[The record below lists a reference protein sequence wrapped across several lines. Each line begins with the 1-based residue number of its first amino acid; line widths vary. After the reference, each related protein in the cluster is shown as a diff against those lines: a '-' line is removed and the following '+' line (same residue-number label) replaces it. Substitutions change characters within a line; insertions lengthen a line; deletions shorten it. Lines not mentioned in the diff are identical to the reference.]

1 MEEEKDNIEFSA
13 NDLALI
19 EALRKVKR
27 KKRRRFIL
35 FLLLMTVIVACTG
48 IYLIK
53 HPKQLLF
60 VKDDTFTIEL
70 GNSVS
75 IKPQDYL
82 DKNKTDEDAYK
93 NCQLSSSILK
103 NQDEYTITDD
113 KKVVSKDKNY
123 LNVGE
128 YKFKITY
135 LSQNQTIT
143 VNVVDTTKPVFEIF
157 TKTIEVEAETKEIK
171 WSDYYQAT
179 DLTDVKID
187 VDDSNVDLNKAG
199 TYKIKVKAT
208 DENNN
213 SVTKNAEVTVKEK
226 PTPTPTPTPEPA
238 VPAQNNGNSYTDNN
252 QSANNNYV
260 APEPTPVAPAQQESH
275 GTQYF
280 MFDSGYDFDSAY
292 GACVAAMTSH
302 GSGSCT
308 PITDA
313 EGTYTGYVL
322 NY

>member
-27 KKRRRFIL
+27 KKRRRFIV

-93 NCQLSSSILK
+93 NCQLSSPILK
-103 NQDEYTITDD
+103 NQDEYIITDD
-113 KKVVSKDKNY
+113 KKIVNKDKNY

-226 PTPTPTPTPEPA
+226 PTPTPEPVA
-238 VPAQNNGNSYTDNN
+238 PAQNNGNSYTDNN

-260 APEPTPVAPAQQESH
+260 APEPTPAAPAQQESH

>member
-19 EALRKVKR
+19 QALRKVKR
-27 KKRRRFIL
+27 KKRRRFI
-35 FLLLMTVIVACTG
+35 FILLLMTVIIACTG
-48 IYLIK
+48 IYVIK

-60 VKDDTFTIEL
+60 VKNDTFTIEL

-93 NCQLSSSILK
+93 NCQLTSYILK
-103 NQDEYTITDD
+103 NQDEYTVTDD
-113 KKVVSKDKNY
+113 KKIVSKDKNY

-135 LSQNQTIT
+135 LSQSQTIT
-143 VNVVDTTKPVFEIF
+143 VNVVDTVKPVFEIF

-171 WSDYYQAT
+171 WTDYYQAI

-187 VDDSNVDLNKAG
+187 VEDSDVDLNKAG
-199 TYKIKVKAT
+199 TYKIKVTAT
-208 DENNN
+208 DIDGN

-226 PTPTPTPTPEPA
+226 PKPTTTPTPEPVA
-238 VPAQNNGNSYTDNN
+238 PAQNNNNSYTNNN
-252 QSANNNYV
+252 QSNNNYV
-260 APEPTPVAPAQQESH
+260 APAPAPAAPVQQESH
-275 GTQYF
+275 GTEYF

-292 GACVAAMTSH
+292 GACVASMSAH

>member
-1 MEEEKDNIEFSA
+1 MEEERDNIEFSA

-19 EALRKVKR
+19 QALRKVKR
-27 KKRRRFIL
+27 KKRRRFVFI
-35 FLLLMTVIVACTG
+35 LLLMTIIIACTG

-60 VKDDTFTIEL
+60 VKNDTVTIEL

-82 DKNKTDEDAYK
+82 DKKKTDEDAYK
-93 NCQLSSSILK
+93 NCQLTSSILK
-103 NQDEYTITDD
+103 NQDEYTVTTD
-113 KKVVSKDKNY
+113 KKIVSKDKNY

-135 LSQNQTIT
+135 LSQSQTIT

-157 TKTIEVEAETKEIK
+157 TKNIEVEAETKEIK
-171 WSDYYQAT
+171 WTDYYQAT
-179 DLTDVKID
+179 DLTEVKIN
-187 VDDSNVDLNKAG
+187 VDDSDVDLNKAG
-199 TYKIKVKAT
+199 IYKIKVTAT
-208 DENNN
+208 DIDEN

-226 PTPTPTPTPEPA
+226 PKPTPTPTPEPVA
-238 VPAQNNGNSYTDNN
+238 PAQNNNNSYTNNN
-252 QSANNNYV
+252 QSNNNYI
-260 APEPTPVAPAQQESH
+260 APAPAPAAPVQQESH
-275 GTQYF
+275 GTEYF

-292 GACVAAMTSH
+292 GACVASMSAH

>member
-1 MEEEKDNIEFSA
+1 MEEERDNIEFSA

-19 EALRKVKR
+19 QALRKVKR
-27 KKRRRFIL
+27 KKRRRFVFI
-35 FLLLMTVIVACTG
+35 LLLMTVIIACTG

-60 VKDDTFTIEL
+60 VKNDTVTIEL

-93 NCQLSSSILK
+93 NCQLTSSILK
-103 NQDEYTITDD
+103 NQDEYTVTDD
-113 KKVVSKDKNY
+113 KKIVSKDKNY

-135 LSQNQTIT
+135 LSQSQTIT

-171 WSDYYQAT
+171 WTDYYQAT
-179 DLTDVKID
+179 DLTEVKIN
-187 VDDSNVDLNKAG
+187 VDDSDVDLNKAG
-199 TYKIKVKAT
+199 TYKIKVTAT
-208 DENNN
+208 DIDGN

-226 PTPTPTPTPEPA
+226 PKPTPTPTPEPVA
-238 VPAQNNGNSYTDNN
+238 PAQDNNNSYTNNN
-252 QSANNNYV
+252 QSNNNYV
-260 APEPTPVAPAQQESH
+260 APAPAPAAPVQQESH
-275 GTQYF
+275 GTEYF

-292 GACVAAMTSH
+292 GACVASMSAH

>member
-1 MEEEKDNIEFSA
+1 MEEERDNIEFSA

-19 EALRKVKR
+19 QALRKVKR
-27 KKRRRFIL
+27 KKRRRFVFI
-35 FLLLMTVIVACTG
+35 LLLMTVIIACTG

-60 VKDDTFTIEL
+60 VKNDTVTIEL

-93 NCQLSSSILK
+93 NCQLASSILK
-103 NQDEYTITDD
+103 NQDEYTVTAD
-113 KKVVSKDKNY
+113 KKIVSKGKNY

-135 LSQNQTIT
+135 LSQSQTIT

-171 WSDYYQAT
+171 WTDYYQAT
-179 DLTDVKID
+179 DLTEVKIN

-199 TYKIKVKAT
+199 TYKIKVTAT
-208 DENNN
+208 DIDGN

-226 PTPTPTPTPEPA
+226 PKPTPTPTPEPVA
-238 VPAQNNGNSYTDNN
+238 PAQNNNNSYTNNN
-252 QSANNNYV
+252 QSNNNYV
-260 APEPTPVAPAQQESH
+260 APAPAPAAPVQQESH
-275 GTQYF
+275 GTEYF

-292 GACVAAMTSH
+292 GACVASMSAH

>member
-1 MEEEKDNIEFSA
+1 MEEERDNIEFSA

-19 EALRKVKR
+19 QALRKVKR
-27 KKRRRFIL
+27 KKRRRFVFI
-35 FLLLMTVIVACTG
+35 LLLMTVIIACTG

-60 VKDDTFTIEL
+60 TKNDTFTIEL

-93 NCQLSSSILK
+93 NCQLTSSILK
-103 NQDEYTITDD
+103 NQDEYTVTDD
-113 KKVVSKDKNY
+113 KKIVSKDKNY

-157 TKTIEVEAETKEIK
+157 TKNIEVEAETKEIK
-171 WSDYYQAT
+171 WTDYYQAT

-199 TYKIKVKAT
+199 TYKIKVTAT
-208 DENNN
+208 DKNGN
-213 SVTKNAEVTVKEK
+213 SVTKNAEVSVKEK
-226 PTPTPTPTPEPA
+226 PKPTPTPTPEPVA
-238 VPAQNNGNSYTDNN
+238 PAQNNNNSYTNNN
-252 QSANNNYV
+252 QSSNNNYV
-260 APEPTPVAPAQQESH
+260 APAAPAAPAQQESH
-275 GTQYF
+275 GTEYF
-280 MFDSGYDFDSAY
+280 MFDSGYDFDTAY
-292 GACVAAMTSH
+292 GACVASMTSH

>member
-1 MEEEKDNIEFSA
+1 MEEERDNIEFSA

-19 EALRKVKR
+19 QALRKVKR
-27 KKRRRFIL
+27 KKRRRFVFI
-35 FLLLMTVIVACTG
+35 LLLMTVIIACTG

-60 VKDDTFTIEL
+60 VKNDTVTIEL

-93 NCQLSSSILK
+93 NCQLTSSILK
-103 NQDEYTITDD
+103 NQDEYTVTAD
-113 KKVVSKDKNY
+113 KKIVSKDKNY

-135 LSQNQTIT
+135 LSQSQTIT

-171 WSDYYQAT
+171 WTDYYQAT
-179 DLTDVKID
+179 DLTEVKIN
-187 VDDSNVDLNKAG
+187 VDDSDVDLNKAG
-199 TYKIKVKAT
+199 TYKIKITAT
-208 DENNN
+208 DIDGN

-226 PTPTPTPTPEPA
+226 PKPTPEPVA
-238 VPAQNNGNSYTDNN
+238 PAQNNNNSYTNNN
-252 QSANNNYV
+252 QSNNNYV
-260 APEPTPVAPAQQESH
+260 APAPAPAAPVQQESH
-275 GTQYF
+275 GTEYF

-292 GACVAAMTSH
+292 GACVASMSAH

>member
-1 MEEEKDNIEFSA
+1 MEEERDNIEFSA

-19 EALRKVKR
+19 QALRKVKR
-27 KKRRRFIL
+27 KKRRRFVFI
-35 FLLLMTVIVACTG
+35 LLLMTVIIACTG

-60 VKDDTFTIEL
+60 VKNDTVTIEL

-75 IKPQDYL
+75 IRPQDYL

-93 NCQLSSSILK
+93 NCQLTSSILK
-103 NQDEYTITDD
+103 NQDEYTVTTD
-113 KKVVSKDKNY
+113 KKIVSKDKNY

-135 LSQNQTIT
+135 LSQSQTIT

-157 TKTIEVEAETKEIK
+157 TKNIEVEAETKEIK
-171 WSDYYQAT
+171 WTDYYQAT
-179 DLTDVKID
+179 DLTEVKIN
-187 VDDSNVDLNKAG
+187 VDDSDVDLNKAG
-199 TYKIKVKAT
+199 IYKIKVTAT
-208 DENNN
+208 DIDEN

-226 PTPTPTPTPEPA
+226 PKPTPTSTPEPVA
-238 VPAQNNGNSYTDNN
+238 PAQNNNNSYTNNN
-252 QSANNNYV
+252 QSNNNYI
-260 APEPTPVAPAQQESH
+260 APAPAPAAPVQQESH
-275 GTQYF
+275 GTEYF

-292 GACVAAMTSH
+292 GACVASMSAH

>member
-1 MEEEKDNIEFSA
+1 MEEERDNIEFSA

-19 EALRKVKR
+19 QALRKVKR
-27 KKRRRFIL
+27 KKRRRFVFI
-35 FLLLMTVIVACTG
+35 LLLMTVIIACTG

-60 VKDDTFTIEL
+60 VKNDTVTIEL

-93 NCQLSSSILK
+93 NCQLTSSILK
-103 NQDEYTITDD
+103 NQDEYTVTDD
-113 KKVVSKDKNY
+113 KKIVSKDKNY

-135 LSQNQTIT
+135 LSQSQTIT

-171 WSDYYQAT
+171 WTDYYQAT
-179 DLTDVKID
+179 DLTEVKIN
-187 VDDSNVDLNKAG
+187 VDDSDVDLNKAG
-199 TYKIKVKAT
+199 TYKIKVTAT
-208 DENNN
+208 DIDGN

-226 PTPTPTPTPEPA
+226 PKPTPTPTPEPVA
-238 VPAQNNGNSYTDNN
+238 PAQNNNNSYTNNN
-252 QSANNNYV
+252 QSNNNYV
-260 APEPTPVAPAQQESH
+260 APAPAPAAPVQQESH
-275 GTQYF
+275 GTEYF

-292 GACVAAMTSH
+292 GACVASMSAH

>member
-1 MEEEKDNIEFSA
+1 MEEERDNIEFSA

-19 EALRKVKR
+19 QALRKVKR
-27 KKRRRFIL
+27 KKRRRFVFI
-35 FLLLMTVIVACTG
+35 LLLMTVIIACTG

-60 VKDDTFTIEL
+60 VKNDTVTIEL

-93 NCQLSSSILK
+93 NCQLTSSILK
-103 NQDEYTITDD
+103 NQNEYTVTDD
-113 KKVVSKDKNY
+113 KKIVSKDKNY

-135 LSQNQTIT
+135 LSQSQTIT

-171 WSDYYQAT
+171 WTDYYQAT
-179 DLTDVKID
+179 DLTEVKIN
-187 VDDSNVDLNKAG
+187 VDDSDVDLNKAG
-199 TYKIKVKAT
+199 TYKIKVTAT
-208 DENNN
+208 DIDGN

-226 PTPTPTPTPEPA
+226 PKPTPTPTPEPVA
-238 VPAQNNGNSYTDNN
+238 PAQNNNNSYTNNN
-252 QSANNNYV
+252 QSNNNYV
-260 APEPTPVAPAQQESH
+260 APAPAPAAPVQQESH
-275 GTQYF
+275 GTEYF

-292 GACVAAMTSH
+292 GACVASMSAH

>member
-1 MEEEKDNIEFSA
+1 MEEERDNIEFSA

-19 EALRKVKR
+19 QALRKVKR
-27 KKRRRFIL
+27 KKRRRFVFI
-35 FLLLMTVIVACTG
+35 LLLMTVIIACTG

-60 VKDDTFTIEL
+60 VKNDTVTIEL

-75 IKPQDYL
+75 IKPQNYL
-82 DKNKTDEDAYK
+82 DKKKTDEDAYK
-93 NCQLSSSILK
+93 NCQLTSSILK
-103 NQDEYTITDD
+103 NQDEYTVTTD
-113 KKVVSKDKNY
+113 KKIVSKDKNY

-135 LSQNQTIT
+135 LSQSQTIT

-157 TKTIEVEAETKEIK
+157 TKNIEVESETKEIK
-171 WSDYYQAT
+171 WTDYYQAT
-179 DLTDVKID
+179 DLTEVKIN
-187 VDDSNVDLNKAG
+187 VDDSDVDLNKAG
-199 TYKIKVKAT
+199 TYKIKVTAT
-208 DENNN
+208 DIDEN

-226 PTPTPTPTPEPA
+226 PKPTPTPTPEPVA
-238 VPAQNNGNSYTDNN
+238 PAQNNNNSYTNNN
-252 QSANNNYV
+252 QSNNNYV
-260 APEPTPVAPAQQESH
+260 APAPAPAAPVQQESH
-275 GTQYF
+275 GTEYF

-292 GACVAAMTSH
+292 GACVASMSAH

>member
-1 MEEEKDNIEFSA
+1 MEEERDNIEFSA

-19 EALRKVKR
+19 QALRKVKR
-27 KKRRRFIL
+27 KKRRRFVFI
-35 FLLLMTVIVACTG
+35 LLLMTVIIACTG

-60 VKDDTFTIEL
+60 VKNDTVTIEL

-93 NCQLSSSILK
+93 NCQLTSSILK
-103 NQDEYTITDD
+103 NQDEYTVTDD
-113 KKVVSKDKNY
+113 KKIVSKDKNY

-135 LSQNQTIT
+135 LSQSKTIT

-171 WSDYYQAT
+171 WTDYYQAT

-187 VDDSNVDLNKAG
+187 VEDSDVDLNKAG
-199 TYKIKVKAT
+199 TYKIKVTAT
-208 DENNN
+208 DIDGN

-226 PTPTPTPTPEPA
+226 PKPTPTPTPEPV
-238 VPAQNNGNSYTDNN
+238 VPAQNNNNSYSNNN
-252 QSANNNYV
+252 QSNNNYV
-260 APEPTPVAPAQQESH
+260 APAPAPAAPVQQESH
-275 GTQYF
+275 GTEYF

-292 GACVAAMTSH
+292 GACVASMSAH